1 MKQEIKKIQKEYE
14 TILSALSEPAA
25 ISDPAKRASLSKRGA
40 RLQTILA
47 EYENYKKIQK
57 EIRET
62 GTLLVDPELKKEAEQ
77 ELQNLKSKETQIR
90 QSLEEKLNPPNPN
103 DVKDVIMEIRAGAG
117 GDEAGLFAADLFR
130 MYSRYAEQRGWEIN
144 LLNSSR
150 TGIGGFKE
158 IIFEV
163 NGSDV
168 FSHLKYESG
177 VHRVQRIPETE
188 KSGRIHTST
197 ASVAVLPQAE
207 EVEIKIKPENLRID
221 VYRSSGPG
229 GQSVNTTDSAVRITH
244 LPTGLVVSCQDQK
257 SQLKNKEKA
266 LQVLRSRLLVQRQEE
281 EAKAQGKARRA
292 QIGGAKRAEKIRTYN
307 FPQDRV
313 TDHRIKKSWHG
324 IEKILN
330 GELDDIVKTT
340 KKSIETKGINIIRRC
355 EEAAPKRP
363 TKPARLA

>member
-1 MKQEIKKIQKEYE
+1 MKGKIKKIQKEYE
-14 TILSALSEPAA
+14 MILSALSEPAA
-25 ISDPAKRASLSKRGA
+25 ISDPAKRTSLNKRSA

-47 EYENYKKIQK
+47 EHENYKKIQK

-62 GTLLVDPELKKEAEQ
+62 ETLLVDPELKKEAEQ

-103 DVKDVIMEIRAGAG
+103 DVKDIIMEIRAGAG

-130 MYSRYAEQRGWEIN
+130 MYSRYTEQRGWEVN

-207 EVEIKIKPENLRID
+207 EVEIKIKPENLRVD

-229 GQSVNTTDSAVRITH
+229 GQSVNTTDSAVRITY

-281 EAKAQGKARRA
+281 GEKAQGKARRA

-307 FPQDRV
+307 FPQDRI

-324 IEKILN
+324 IERIMN
-330 GELDDIVKTT
+330 GEIDDIIQTIKNNLGQNNS
-340 KKSIETKGINIIRRC
+340 KS
-355 EEAAPKRP
+355 
-363 TKPARLA
+363 